1 MDVKEIGGAS
11 TQSARLMQHECPLAF
26 DFFVKRNVPTLT
38 TEIRNSVAF
47 VRAAKTAGVWAM
59 YEKESLVLQE
69 IVGSTLN
76 SLLQHYILDALR
88 IEEPEGCV

>member
-1 MDVKEIGGAS
+1 
-11 TQSARLMQHECPLAF
+11 MQHDCPLAF
-26 DFFVKRNVPTLT
+26 DFFVKKNVPTLT
-38 TEIRNSVAF
+38 AEIQKSVTL
-47 VRAAKTAGVWAM
+47 VRAAKSAGVWAM

-88 IEEPEGCV
+88 IEEPHGSE

>member
-1 MDVKEIGGAS
+1 MDVNESGGAS

-38 TEIRNSVAF
+38 TEIRSSVAF
-47 VRAAKTAGVWAM
+47 VRAAKSAGVWAM

-88 IEEPEGCV
+88 IEEPEGVV